1 MKSFGRQATMAGQ
14 ALVIIKD
21 KQWVLDIANTSW
33 ELMQGLG
40 GISELPAGTGML
52 FDLSYEKTIEVTTIP
67 MLLPLDIAFLSDDM
81 TITEIYR
88 NVQPGYLITSQ
99 LLARYFIEVNTGEF
113 ADMEVGE
120 AVSIKLLASED
131 TAPVASDLVSI
142 VVSFILF
149 LLVSGFCTL
158 VLRNAVKELISNENT
173 G

>member
-1 MKSFGRQATMAGQ
+1 MAGQ
-14 ALVIIKD
+14 ALVTIKD
-21 KQWVLDIANTSW
+21 KQWVVDIANTSW

-52 FDLSYEKTIEVTTIP
+52 FDLRYEKTIEVTTVP

-88 NVQPGYLITSQ
+88 NIQPGYLVTSQ
-99 LLARYFIEVNTGEF
+99 LPARYFIEVNAGEF

-120 AVSIKLLASED
+120 VVSIKFLVSED
-131 TAPVASDLVSI
+131 TVPIASDLASTL
-142 VVSFILF
+142 VSFVLF
-149 LLVSGFCTL
+149 LLISGFLTL
-158 VLRNAVKELISNENT
+158 VMRNTVKELVSNEST